1 MNNVVLTRENLAD
14 GLKQKNEH
22 FCDIKVELSCR
33 IIYSRCIIS
42 SINLRLKTVET
53 LNKRIKQ
60 KCILHFITIL
70 LDFHDLLSNTV
81 LNPTLELYH

>member
-1 MNNVVLTRENLAD
+1 MSENLAD
-14 GLKQKNEH
+14 GSKQKNEH

-42 SINLRLKTVET
+42 SINLRLKAVET

-60 KCILHFITIL
+60 KCILHFILIL
-70 LDFHDLLSNTV
+70 LDFHDHLLNTV